1 MFLILI
7 TMIFHIINAVRMKD
21 VEGIWFDQN
30 AVAGLVFYGSLVAVI
45 FLFMTGH
52 TLPAGAVLGVMFGIP
67 LVIIML
73 KEPLARMVKKES
85 PVIEGSKGM
94 YFVQSFF
101 ELFEVM
107 LSYLSNTL
115 SFVRIGQP
123 CRYDGS
129 RTDACRC
136 RSRKPELDRCDPW
149 KYFRYRDGG
158 SYCRYPGTPSRIL

>member
-1 MFLILI
+1 MIPALWLRPVEAMSNLPFLGTLNTVFVVAIAFGMFLILI

-101 ELFEVM
+101 EL
-107 LSYLSNTL
+107 L
-115 SFVRIGQP
+115 
-123 CRYDGS
+123 
-129 RTDACRC
+129 
-136 RSRKPELDRCDPW
+136 
-149 KYFRYRDGG
+149 
-158 SYCRYPGTPSRIL
+158 

>member
-115 SFVRIGQP
+115 SFVRIGAFAVSMP
-123 CRYDGS
+123 
-129 RTDACRC
+129 
-136 RSRKPELDRCDPW
+136 L
-149 KYFRYRDGG
+149 
-158 SYCRYPGTPSRIL
+158 

>member
-30 AVAGLVFYGSLVAVI
+30 AVAGLVFYGSLIAVI

-85 PVIEGSKGM
+85 PVIEGSKGFRP
-94 YFVQSFF
+94 YRRF
-101 ELFEVM
+101 
-107 LSYLSNTL
+107 
-115 SFVRIGQP
+115 RRQP

-136 RSRKPELDRCDPW
+136 RSRKPELDRRDPRQ
-149 KYFRYRDGG
+149 YFRYRDGRPDR
-158 SYCRYPGTPSRIL
+158 SYPGSPSGIL